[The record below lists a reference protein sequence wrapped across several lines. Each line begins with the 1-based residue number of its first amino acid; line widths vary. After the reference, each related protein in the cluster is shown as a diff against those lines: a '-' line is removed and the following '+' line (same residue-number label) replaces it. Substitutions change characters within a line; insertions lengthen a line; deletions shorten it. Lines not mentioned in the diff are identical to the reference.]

1 MDVSCFLRESDF
13 LFFCC
18 VSFAT
23 LFLPLSKSIRRKLN
37 TKDLL
42 QKYLSARAVKK
53 LTELLTTRSDRKYR
67 LVNNAGSVTSLIVGA
82 MRITRPGLRVVVLND
97 REEAA
102 YFYNDILALADE
114 KQIAFLPSSYRDRKS
129 VV

>member
-1 MDVSCFLRESDF
+1 M
-13 LFFCC
+13 
-18 VSFAT
+18 
-23 LFLPLSKSIRRKLN
+23 N

-114 KQIAFLPSSYRDRKS
+114 KQIAFLPSSYRRMIKEEEKDNDPEWRS
-129 VV
+129 RYFDYLSGSIG